1 MNVERRA
8 TAETRVVSEIQET
21 FKERRV
27 DTLPTE
33 MQLVE
38 KKIVEEPVQELKEQE
53 INAEL
58 SEQTALTAEQ
68 KLGKIKGMIDDYKTK
83 RAQRQELVNP
93 TSNKTA

>member
-53 INAEL
+53 INAETL
-58 SEQTALTAEQ
+58 QW
-68 KLGKIKGMIDDYKTK
+68 KTNK
-83 RAQRQELVNP
+83 AQRQI
-93 TSNKTA
+93 SRQQIDA